1 MNIKRILLIAFVI
14 IGYSFTVLSIPLTK
28 FFAYF
33 DGRSGNWYSDIGYY
47 LSHFPL
53 NCFIIINLSVAVLAG
68 IFLYI
73 DLSDERD
80 RKKKENNEQGDNEN
94 KSDEYT
100 LCQIYFNYT
109 EKCRLIL
116 SRHFI
121 FLFIFFGCF
130 VIPFCY
136 FLTSLFHYFIFFV
149 NNCAHVG

>member
-1 MNIKRILLIAFVI
+1 MNIKRVLLIAFVI

-47 LSHFPL
+47 LSHFPV

-80 RKKKENNEQGDNEN
+80 KKKKENSEKESNDN
-94 KSDEYT
+94 KSE
-100 LCQIYFNYT
+100 
-109 EKCRLIL
+109 E
-116 SRHFI
+116 
-121 FLFIFFGCF
+121 
-130 VIPFCY
+130 
-136 FLTSLFHYFIFFV
+136 
-149 NNCAHVG
+149 